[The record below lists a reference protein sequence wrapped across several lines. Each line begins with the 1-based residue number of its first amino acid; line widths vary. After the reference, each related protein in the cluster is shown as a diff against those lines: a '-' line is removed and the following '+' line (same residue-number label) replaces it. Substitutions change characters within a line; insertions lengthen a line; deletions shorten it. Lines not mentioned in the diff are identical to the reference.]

1 MTHERK
7 VIIKYYDCTFKNFG
21 ITAQE
26 LCRLLT
32 SSAFPF
38 WAMKNFQHQC
48 SRLNLQT
55 PPTPPDTES
64 PSKKNICSHFLPHG
78 TASEPTTAKA
88 TQVERGCAS
97 FPTSTCRISGFCLS
111 SCFYL
116 FLSQGPKDLAAS
128 F

>member
-7 VIIKYYDCTFKNFG
+7 VIIKYYDCTFKNFE

-78 TASEPTTAKA
+78 AASEPTTAKA

-97 FPTSTCRISGFCLS
+97 FPTPTCRISGFVSARAFTCI
-111 SCFYL
+111 CPRI
-116 FLSQGPKDLAAS
+116 PKT
-128 F
+128 